1 MGKSN
6 PSPLPTLQL
15 ILNKVLNLVCGRY
28 DFFHFDRFTLILTTT
43 SPKNGSVLK
52 GKVLTF
58 AFEDLTAYQGD
69 NVATT
74 KMSTAGLR
82 RERSPKTY
90 VNT

>member
-15 ILNKVLNLVCGRY
+15 ILNKELNLVCGRY
-28 DFFHFDRFTLILTTT
+28 DFFHFDRFTLILTIT
-43 SPKNGSVLK
+43 SPNNGSVLK
-52 GKVLTF
+52 GKVLIF
-58 AFEDLTAYQGD
+58 AFERLTAYQGD

-82 RERSPKTY
+82 REHSPKTY
-90 VNT
+90 VNP